1 MEKRMEGGGE
11 KRSISGAAIK
21 NIAYV
26 TMLIDHFFASV
37 YWTMTECFFP
47 EGDEQWL
54 LGIYRA
60 GRAVGRM
67 AFVLFAFMIAE
78 GFCYTKN
85 RSRYCMQMAVFAL
98 LSEIP
103 FDLALSGVWYEPK
116 SQNVYFTLFLGVAA
130 LCLMEHMTG
139 KVLRLGILAAACVLA
154 AVLRTDYMFMGV
166 LLIAV
171 FYFLRGRYLWQV
183 ISGTVVLYAGIVAV
197 YLVRYLGQ
205 GYTLAACAKSG
216 LREMYGAAAFLLL
229 AFYHGKKGRR
239 LPKIAAYAFYPV
251 HLLLLYG
258 LKMLLKGI

>member
-1 MEKRMEGGGE
+1 MESGKEM
-11 KRSISGAAIK
+11 RSISSAAIK

-26 TMLIDHFFASV
+26 TMLVDHFFASV
-37 YWTMTECFFP
+37 YWTMTEVFFP
-47 EGDEQWL
+47 AGDEQRL
-54 LGIYRA
+54 LTVYRA

-78 GFCYTKN
+78 GFYYTKN
-85 RSRYCMQMAVFAL
+85 RSRYCLQMAVFAL

-103 FDLALSGVWYEPK
+103 FDLALSGAWYEPK

-130 LCLMEHMTG
+130 LCLMERRKG
-139 KVLRLGILAAACVLA
+139 KVPKLGILAAVCVLA

-171 FYFLRGRYLWQV
+171 FYFLRGRYLQQV
-183 ISGTVVLYAGIVAV
+183 IAGTVVIYAGIVAV
-197 YLVRYLGQ
+197 YFVRYSGQ

-229 AFYHGKKGRR
+229 AFYHGKKGKR
-239 LPKIAAYAFYPV
+239 LPKLAGYAFYPA

-258 LKMLLKGI
+258 LKMLLEGM